1 MNSDSPTEAT
11 LTTVAP
17 TGAEADKTAVP
28 ALPATLD
35 ELVTT
40 AMLGVSGRS

>member
-11 LTTVAP
+11 LITVEP

-28 ALPATLD
+28 ACRLPST
-35 ELVTT
+35 
-40 AMLGVSGRS
+40 SW